1 MGDVLVAQ
9 GNLPEARRSY
19 RDGLIIAQRLAAS
32 DPGNAGWQ
40 RGLAVS
46 YGKIADVA
54 ARKGARAEALDGFR
68 RARDIVARLSRESP
82 DNATLQNDLKFYEHQ
97 IAQQNGP

>member
-1 MGDVLVAQ
+1 MDLRFLQ
-9 GNLPEARRSY
+9 CFLQKI
-19 RDGLIIAQRLAAS
+19 LMLCIA
-32 DPGNAGWQ
+32 PGWHYGWQ